1 MAECFQTTSKIIFV
15 LCGEQAGVDLEQV
28 WDFMRE
34 DFSVFRDLLQR
45 FPWEMVSGSFVGKDF
60 GILVQAALGDS
71 DAAVSRGSEQMIS
84 RGAVQPQQFCALV
97 LACIKNRLKE
107 YWRMSYPGLFLE
119 PRKS

>member
-1 MAECFQTTSKIIFV
+1 MAGCFQTTSQIIFV

-34 DFSVFRDLLQR
+34 DFAVFRDLLQR

-84 RGAVQPQQFCALV
+84 RDAVQPQQFCALV

-119 PRKS
+119 PGKS

>member
-1 MAECFQTTSKIIFV
+1 
-15 LCGEQAGVDLEQV
+15 
-28 WDFMRE
+28 MRE
-34 DFSVFRDLLQR
+34 DFAMFRDLLQR
-45 FPWEMVSGSFVGKDF
+45 IPWETVLGSFAGKDF

-71 DAAVSRGSEQMIS
+71 EAAVSKGSDQMIS

-107 YWRMSYPGLFLE
+107 YWRMNCPGLFLE